1 MFDVRSRLHCR
12 LNHGFEVHMFSA
24 DVYEAS
30 PKDHIIERTLQ
41 CSPRRIAENSLHPS
55 QDIIDYP
62 LKLNPP
68 HNAAMSSKE
77 DLIAII
83 GSGYRFPGNASS
95 PSTLWGLL
103 SKPTVVASEIPSDR
117 FSNAGFYH
125 SHGDYHGHTN
135 VKEAYFLADSDAHR
149 SFDASFFGM
158 NAIEAS
164 VLDPQIRLLLEKTYE
179 ALEAAG
185 LRIKD
190 LEGSDTAVYV
200 GQMMSDYETIMQQ
213 DPELMGR
220 YHATGTSRAMTANRL
235 SYFFD
240 WRGPSMTIDTACSS
254 SLIAVHEAVQQLR
267 SRRSRTAVAAGV
279 NLILDSTPFISE
291 SKLQMLS
298 PDGRSKMWD
307 AKANGYA
314 RGEGIAAVV
323 LKRLVDA
330 EADNDHIDCIIRETS
345 VNQDGKTSGITM

>member
-1 MFDVRSRLHCR
+1 
-12 LNHGFEVHMFSA
+12 
-24 DVYEAS
+24 
-30 PKDHIIERTLQ
+30 
-41 CSPRRIAENSLHPS
+41 
-55 QDIIDYP
+55 
-62 LKLNPP
+62 
-68 HNAAMSSKE
+68 MSSRE
-77 DLIAII
+77 ELIAIV

-95 PSTLWGLL
+95 PSKLWDLL
-103 SKPTVVASEIPSDR
+103 SRPAVVASEIPSDR
-117 FSNAGFYH
+117 FSKTGFYH
-125 SHGDYHGHTN
+125 DSGAYHGHNN
-135 VKEAYFLADSDAHR
+135 VKEAYFLAEADAHR

-158 NAIEAS
+158 NAMEAS
-164 VLDPQIRLLLEKTYE
+164 VLDPQIRLLLETTYE
-179 ALEAAG
+179 ALESAG
-185 LRIKD
+185 LSMKE

-200 GQMMSDYETIMQQ
+200 GQMMADYETIMLR

-240 WRGPSMTIDTACSS
+240 WRGPSITIDTACSS

-267 SRRSRTAVAAGV
+267 SRRSRIAVAAGV
-279 NLILDSTPFISE
+279 NLILDSAPFVSE

-298 PDGRSKMWD
+298 PEGRSRMWD

-330 EADNDHIDCIIRETS
+330 EADGDHIECIIRETS